1 MKDASINQQGMAKKR
16 YNHYLKYATFKADLE
31 AGNILPDSISFIKQK
46 RAIYTHG
53 EYYGNGCISSV
64 NSGTG
69 EITAELTPNVF
80 HVFGEVSALNISFGE
95 GLPNLSNEYMFQF
108 TSGANPTVLTV
119 PAGVKWIGSR
129 VVKANRTYQVSILN
143 NLAVMG
149 GA

>member
-1 MKDASINQQGMAKKR
+1 MAKKR
-16 YNHYLKYATFKADLE
+16 FNNYLKYATFKKELE
-31 AGNILPDSISFIKQK
+31 AGNILPDSVSYIKEI

-64 NSGTG
+64 DSGTG
-69 EITAELTPNVF
+69 EVSAELLPNVF
-80 HVFGEVSALNISFGE
+80 HVFGEVSALNVTFGK
-95 GLPNLSNEYMFQF
+95 GLSGIVNEYMFQF
-108 TSGANPTVLTV
+108 NSGAIPTVLTL
-119 PAGVKWIGSR
+119 PEGVKWIGSR